1 MSSVVSE
8 QQLADIQARAIEKL
22 WAFAPGIDDRIYHW
36 VDGEEVNWTDGWGWT
51 DGFWPGVLWLA
62 HEATGEDKWADLARK
77 SGFRFRQRIAAHES
91 HTHDMGFLFSPTAV
105 AEYTITG
112 DKEMREMALAAAR
125 AVITRF
131 NPFGRFIRAWNI
143 WDEDASV
150 EARNERR
157 GKAIID
163 TMMNLHLLWWA
174 ERETG
179 SAEFGNIAEEHASTT
194 RRYFCREDGST
205 FHTFIFDPETG
216 DPLHG
221 RTHQGYAD
229 GSCWSRGQAWAIY
242 GFSLAHAWTGREEH
256 LETARSLAKYWLDNI
271 PENGV
276 PPWDFNAPDGASLP
290 DTSAATVAACGL
302 MELASHVGGSEAES
316 YRDVALKSLV
326 TLDKDFRQPEQHMGL
341 LSNGVSSKPKGIGI
355 GVSLVY
361 GDYFYIEALLRA
373 QGRER
378 FCWRP

>member
-51 DGFWPGVLWLA
+51 DGFWPGTLWLA

-316 YRDVALKSLV
+316 YRGVALKSLV